1 MAPCDAWPPPAP
13 CSRRRSPPAA
23 AAPARPARTR
33 RTWPAPA
40 EICAAADAGVRALA
54 PPSGLPA
61 VASYARSAGAIE
73 REAVTRLRALPAPDA
88 DRDAAAEL
96 VAALSR
102 ALDATDALG
111 AAAGRGDAAAADA
124 ALEQA
129 QAQAAAADQAARALG
144 VPSCG
149 GSS

>member
-1 MAPCDAWPPPAP
+1 V
-13 CSRRRSPPAA
+13 RRLAA
-23 AAPARPARTR
+23 ACALLAVPLAACGGGASTGGAHEAYVARAR
-33 RTWPAPA
+33 

-54 PPSGLPA
+54 RPSGLPA

-73 REAVTRLRALPAPDA
+73 REAVARLRALPAPAA
-88 DRDAAAEL
+88 DRDAAGQL
-96 VAALSR
+96 VTALSR
-102 ALDATDALG
+102 ALDATAALG
-111 AAAGRGDAAAADA
+111 AAAERGDAAAADA

-129 QAQAAAADQAARALG
+129 QAQAAAADQAAQALG

>member
-1 MAPCDAWPPPAP
+1 V
-13 CSRRRSPPAA
+13 RRLAA
-23 AAPARPARTR
+23 ACALLAAPLAACGGGSGASSAHEAYVARAR
-33 RTWPAPA
+33 

-111 AAAGRGDAAAADA
+111 AAAGRGDAVAADA